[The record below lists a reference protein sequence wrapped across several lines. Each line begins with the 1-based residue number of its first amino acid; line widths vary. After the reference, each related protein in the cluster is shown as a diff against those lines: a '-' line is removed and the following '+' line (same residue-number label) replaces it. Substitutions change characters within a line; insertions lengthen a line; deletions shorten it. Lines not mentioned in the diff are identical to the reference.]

1 MNMIPIN
8 EVVESWLKARKEE
21 AHDDLDDW
29 WREAM
34 AHLRPPPEDDAPLGD
49 GDA

>member
-1 MNMIPIN
+1 MDMIPIN
-8 EVVESWLKARKEE
+8 EVVESWLKAHQE

-34 AHLRPPPEDDAPLGD
+34 AHLRPPPEDDETLND
-49 GDA
+49 EDA